1 MRVSLIVAVAKNG
14 VIGADGEIPWR
25 LPEDQKFFRRT
36 TMGHALVFGRK
47 TFESIGKA
55 LPGRMNLVLTRSPH
69 AAVDGV
75 EFLSGL
81 DAAVAR
87 AREAGHV
94 ECFIAGGEA
103 IYHEGLGMAD
113 RVYRTLVE
121 AAPAGDTRFPELEAH
136 AWSCVTET
144 PFPIDERHAHAFV
157 IETWDR
163 IR

>member
-1 MRVSLIVAVAKNG
+1 MCKLRNLRAGEQAYEASTLLERVA
-14 VIGADGEIPWR
+14 
-25 LPEDQKFFRRT
+25 RT
-36 TMGHALVFGRK
+36 RK
-47 TFESIGKA
+47 
-55 LPGRMNLVLTRSPH
+55 PVL
-69 AAVDGV
+69 
-75 EFLSGL
+75 LSSGMSSEAEL

-103 IYHEGLGMAD
+103 IYREGLGMAD

-144 PFPIDERHAHAFV
+144 PFPVDERHAHAFV